1 MLVEQVR
8 QAAKPRKRS
17 RWPEVDKRSDGA
29 EMGAGTRLVLPEHLV
44 ESLIAI
50 EATKKGTSMPFQR
63 ARLIVVS
70 GYCRCCSVIGP
81 SKKIESHQRR
91 QGAEVSSRHIIQL
104 FFVCERPHNTLY
116 KCSILFRGD
125 LNFEYHRLRILA
137 QSGVAI

>member
-17 RWPEVDKRSDGA
+17 RGPEVDKRSDGA
-29 EMGAGTRLVLPEHLV
+29 GMGTGTRLVLSDHLA
-44 ESLIAI
+44 ESLIAV

-63 ARLIVVS
+63 GRLIVVS
-70 GYCRCCSVIGP
+70 GYGRCCSAIDP
-81 SKKIESHQRR
+81 SRKIESHQKR

-125 LNFEYHRLRILA
+125 LNFEYHDLRILA
-137 QSGVAI
+137 QSGVSI